1 VSGTRRGWELYEV
14 GGLKA
19 QELEGLKEAMGRE
32 TIGKWRREK
41 ARGECSC
48 SFIGVM
54 RSCHGF
60 IGLILRS
67 CFAAYC
73 YVCRHF
79 GMALQRR
86 RYRLLLGTIYS

>member
-54 RSCHGF
+54 RSCHGTNPQELF
-60 IGLILRS
+60 CSILLR
-67 CFAAYC
+67 
-73 YVCRHF
+73 
-79 GMALQRR
+79 LQAFWH
-86 RYRLLLGTIYS
+86 GTPATTL